1 MATLLR
7 SLVLFLF
14 GFAMLLVQS
23 AVAEIVSLHPITPNL
38 LLPIVIFLGV
48 QQDIWLVRGA
58 FLAFFFGFL
67 LDQLCGSALGLST
80 FVMVAAFLVARDV
93 LDLLIIIHRY
103 QVMRVGRILVAGM
116 DRQEALSGLDRL

>member
-48 QQDIWLVRGA
+48 QQDIAIDTAGRLVRQQ
-58 FLAFFFGFL
+58 FGE
-67 LDQLCGSALGLST
+67 
-80 FVMVAAFLVARDV
+80 VRMV
-93 LDLLIIIHRY
+93 
-103 QVMRVGRILVAGM
+103 
-116 DRQEALSGLDRL
+116 DRHPID